1 MPPREGGEVMARN
14 TAREIWR
21 IFFIGS
27 SRNERTLDGLGF
39 FTVLEPL
46 MRRWGASPQERAET
60 AKRHAGYFNASPI
73 LSSYIAG
80 VTANLEERRAGGEAI
95 SPERI
100 DRVKSALS
108 SVLTARGDSFFENTL
123 VPLGLT
129 IACISAINS
138 SYIGLAIFLVL
149 YNAYHFQSRIGGYRI
164 GLELGDGVGGD
175 FVAGLFKEERFLGG
189 AAAFAAGIFAA
200 LACGGALDAGGT
212 PLAAAGLA
220 VAALALALRRKRVP
234 VVRRVVFLTFG
245 TAMYLVVR
253 GYIVGTIR

>member
-1 MPPREGGEVMARN
+1 MKRWNGSL
-14 TAREIWR
+14 IWR
-21 IFFIGS
+21 IFLIGS

-46 MRRWGASPQERAET
+46 IERWGANLEVRSAI
-60 AKRHAGYFNASPI
+60 AKRHLGYFNANPI

-95 SPERI
+95 APERI

-129 IACISAINS
+129 IGCISAINN

-164 GLELGDGVGGD
+164 GVELGEGVGGD
-175 FVAGLFKEERFLGG
+175 FVARLFREERFLGG

-200 LACGGALDAGGT
+200 LACAGARRAGGT
-212 PLAAAGLA
+212 RFLIAGAAI
-220 VAALALALRRKRVP
+220 AALAVVLKKRMS
-234 VVRRVVFLTFG
+234 VVRRVALLTFG
-245 TAMYLVVR
+245 TALYLVVR
-253 GYIVGTIR
+253 EYAGRAVH